1 MPTPRKRDLVFDE
14 LARLDSPDLTQLT
27 NPGRVAKAKKL
38 ITSVMVGTPTEQ
50 LAQEIRRRVQVYRTM
65 WPRATVTSTAIA
77 NHWGRLAGDEK
88 PNAERARMERELQD
102 QNLPPAYREYLAKQ
116 MGLLTP

>member
-1 MPTPRKRDLVFDE
+1 MTAPRKRDLVFDE
-14 LARLDSPDLTQLT
+14 LAKLDSPDLAQLT

-38 ITSVMVGTPTEQ
+38 IVSVMSGVAPDQ

-77 NHWGRLAGDEK
+77 NHWGRLAGDTK
-88 PNAERARMERELQD
+88 PSAERIRLERELQD
-102 QNLPPAYREYLAKQ
+102 EALPPAYRQYIAQTLGK
-116 MGLLTP
+116 LTP